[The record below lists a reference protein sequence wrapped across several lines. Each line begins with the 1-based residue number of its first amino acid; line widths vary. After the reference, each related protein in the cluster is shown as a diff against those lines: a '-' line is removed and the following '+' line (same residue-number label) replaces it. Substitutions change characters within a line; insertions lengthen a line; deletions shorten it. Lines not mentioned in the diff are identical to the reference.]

1 MVQPQKRMLVKKLL
15 EASLGR
21 ILELKTD
28 LVEADLNEWTHIG
41 DVMEKLNLTPL
52 DVELEVPTCFRR
64 ESKIQQP

>member
-28 LVEADLNEWTHIG
+28 LVEADLNEWTHCG
-41 DVMEKLNLTPL
+41 DIMEKLNLTPL
-52 DVELEVPTCFRR
+52 DVELEVPTCFRQER
-64 ESKIQQP
+64 